1 MQVKEILKESQPV
14 VYRVLENGF
23 KNKKT
28 SHAYLVSG
36 EKGMPVKQT
45 ALFLAQSF
53 LCDSSEGLAC
63 EECINCIRV
72 KDGTYADLI
81 VIDGEKESIK
91 KDMIDSLQEEF
102 TKTALEEKGI
112 KVYIIHLVEKATS
125 SAING
130 LLKFLEEPSSDV
142 IAILTTENATKVLP
156 TIVSRCQLLRLKAA
170 SKTHL
175 IDDLVKDG
183 VGEEDA
189 KVLANFYNDKE
200 EILKVLEDES
210 YQEIKDLAF
219 ETFLNF
225 KNDQDFVYFVQ
236 RSVAPKVNKK
246 EHFTLFLG
254 ILELLFKDSLME
266 GLSIFNNEELKL
278 DCNKDEIEEFVY
290 NIIMCREKI
299 DLNANIALLLDD
311 LSYKL
316 LFREGGK

>member
-1 MQVKEILKESQPV
+1 MQVKELIKESQPV
-14 VYRVLENGF
+14 VYRIIENGF

-28 SHAYLVSG
+28 SHAYLISG

-45 ALFLAQSF
+45 AVFLAQSF
-53 LCDSSEGLAC
+53 LCDSNENLAC

-72 KDGTYADLI
+72 KEGTYADLI

-91 KDMIDSLQEEF
+91 KDMIDSLQDEF
-102 TKTALEEKGI
+102 GKTALEEKGL

-142 IAILTTENATKVLP
+142 VAILTTENLSKVLP
-156 TIVSRCQLLRLKAA
+156 TIVSRCQLLRLKTI
-170 SKTHL
+170 SK
-175 IDDLVKDG
+175 DGLVKELVNEG

-189 KVLANFYNDKE
+189 KVLVSFYNDKE
-200 EILKVLEDES
+200 EILQILEDES

-219 ETFLNF
+219 EAFLKF
-225 KNDQDFVYFVQ
+225 KNDDDFAFFIQ
-236 RSVAPKVNKK
+236 RSVAPKVYKK
-246 EHFTLFLG
+246 EQCTLFLG
-254 ILELLFKDSLME
+254 IIELLFKDSLLD
-266 GLSIFNNEELKL
+266 GLSIFNNQELKL
-278 DCNKDEIEEFVY
+278 SYDKEDIEGFVY
-290 NIIMCREKI
+290 SIIMCREKI

-316 LFREGGK
+316 MFREGGK